1 MVVVSHLFLFLRN
14 KFRGRHDSCESCLP
28 LFRTVYFPTAP
39 SLRSFMPFMGFLY
52 VSRCP
57 AVFVDIIKSILNAEL

>member
-14 KFRGRHDSCESCLP
+14 KFRGRHDSCESRLP

-39 SLRSFMPFMGFLY
+39 IYIVLHTIHPLFSWLPCFFS
-52 VSRCP
+52 
-57 AVFVDIIKSILNAEL
+57 AV

>member
-39 SLRSFMPFMGFLY
+39 FSL
-52 VSRCP
+52 VSYYSRQ
-57 AVFVDIIKSILNAEL
+57 DMIEQEKW

>member
-14 KFRGRHDSCESCLP
+14 KFRGRHDSCDSCLP

-39 SLRSFMPFMGFLY
+39 LKLFKWNPEQILY
-52 VSRCP
+52 LIDVG
-57 AVFVDIIKSILNAEL
+57 VKSPQQ